1 MAVSTCTKTM
11 VDSMLPYFTAQK
23 AVDLQ
28 VFRARKD
35 LFLDLF
41 SSSTV
46 QMENHHGQLVP
57 TTVFFG
63 LYTANF
69 IDRGCSLRS
78 MNKD

>member
-1 MAVSTCTKTM
+1 M
-11 VDSMLPYFTAQK
+11 VDSILSFFTAQT

-28 VFRARKD
+28 VFRPRKD

-46 QMENHHGQLVP
+46 QRENHHRQLVS
-57 TTVFFG
+57 TTVIFC
-63 LYTANF
+63 LDTANF
-69 IDRGCSLRS
+69 IDRGCSLQG